1 MKTTLGTR
9 ARRRGM
15 LAITTIVMGGMLLL
29 ASACGATTAT
39 PQIPGTT
46 APIAT
51 ATAQVMGTVMPTATA
66 TPGVVIV
73 DPTGTTTVDPSALG
87 TALGQLPTGT
97 LTAAE
102 RDGLIYM
109 REEEKLAGDV
119 YLALYAQWNLPI
131 FQNIARSEAT
141 HTAAVKTLLDRY
153 GLDDP
158 AAGRAAGT
166 FTNATLQ
173 GLYDQLAKQGTQS
186 LAAAL
191 RVGATIEDL
200 DIIDL
205 DLRLAQ
211 TDKTDITLVYE
222 NLKQGSRNH
231 LRSFTST
238 LKTQAGE
245 SYQPQYL
252 SQAAYDAIVNSPIEK
267 GKGR

>member
-1 MKTTLGTR
+1 MKSTLTTRT
-9 ARRRGM
+9 RRRGTM
-15 LAITTIVMGGMLLL
+15 AVTTMVVGGLLLL

-39 PQIPGTT
+39 QQAVGTT
-46 APIAT
+46 VPITT
-51 ATAQVMGTVMPTATA
+51 AM
-66 TPGVVIV
+66 PGVMIV
-73 DPTGTTTVDPSALG
+73 DPVGTITIDPSALG
-87 TALGQLPTGT
+87 TAPGQLPPGT
-97 LTAAE
+97 LTVAE

-153 GLDDP
+153 GLADP

-173 GLYDQLAKQGTQS
+173 GLYDQLVKQGTQS

-211 TDKTDITLVYE
+211 TDKADITLVYE

-231 LRSFTST
+231 LRSFTAT

-245 SYQPQYL
+245 RYQPQYL
-252 SQAAYDAIVNSPIEK
+252 SQAAYDAIVNSPIER
-267 GKGR
+267 GRER

>member
-1 MKTTLGTR
+1 MKTTLRTR
-9 ARRRGM
+9 IHRWGAM
-15 LAITTIVMGGMLLL
+15 AITAIAVGGLLLL

-39 PQIPGTT
+39 PPAPDAT
-46 APIAT
+46 APVAT
-51 ATAQVMGTVMPTATA
+51 VPTATA
-66 TPGVVIV
+66 TPGVMIV
-73 DPTGTTTVDPSALG
+73 DPVGTTTVDPSALG

-97 LTAAE
+97 LTDAE

-131 FQNIARSEAT
+131 FQNISRSEAT
-141 HTAAVKTLLDRY
+141 HTVAVKTLLDRY
-153 GLDDP
+153 AIEDP

-173 GLYDQLAKQGTQS
+173 GLYDQLVEQGTQS

-211 TDKTDITLVYE
+211 TDKADITLVYE

-231 LRSFTST
+231 LRSFTAT
-238 LKTQAGE
+238 LKTQTGE

-252 SQAAYDAIVNSPIEK
+252 SQAAYDAIVGTPIEK
-267 GKGR
+267 GRGR